1 LIVVIEWLK
10 VRVPHEFQPKYLEVD
25 ARIWTLMLSVCP
37 GFVRK
42 QTWRDAQDPDALVIV
57 IQWQTLALWKAI
69 PADVLAQ
76 TEQRFNAEMGQS
88 FAFQETK
95 TFEVISE

>member
-1 LIVVIEWLK
+1 VVIEWLK
-10 VRVPHEFQPKYLEVD
+10 VRVPHEIQPRFLEAD

-42 QTWRDAQDPDALVIV
+42 ETWHDPQDPDALVLV
-57 IQWQTLALWKAI
+57 IQWRSLALWKAI

-76 TEQRFNAEMGQS
+76 TEQRFIAEMGQR
-88 FAFQETK
+88 FALLETR